1 MTSTLLKACAIWL
14 LFIPLG
20 ILNGVV
26 REKVLNPVVGA
37 QVALPLS
44 GVTLGALIVAVTT
57 LLIPLAGGLTPSRC
71 RLIGGIWLVLTVFFE
86 FFFGRV
92 VMGHPWAKLLEAYD
106 PRGGNLWVAVLLVIA
121 AAPYLAARLRGLV

>member
-1 MTSTLLKACAIWL
+1 MTTIILNACAIWL

-20 ILNGVV
+20 ILNGVA
-26 REKVLNPVVGA
+26 REKLLNPLVGA

-44 GVTLGALIVAVTT
+44 GVSLGALIVAVTA
-57 LLIPLAGGLTPSRC
+57 LLVPLLAGLTPSRC
-71 RLIGGIWLVLTVFFE
+71 WLIGGIWLVLTVFFE

-92 VMGHPWAKLLEAYD
+92 VMGHSWAKLLEAYD

-121 AAPYLAARLRGLV
+121 AAPWLAARLRGLL